1 MNPIAQYHLLDFEDY
16 EPWETLQCCNGVT
29 VNVKTCKKMRCK
41 IKAPHGGKFGAL
53 LTALFLSYG
62 KICLV
67 KLIFHRNVATIAAV
81 RVRFKEVLIALI
93 ENVQLGVGQ
102 GRILIKA
109 PIQLPQTLQM
119 RVSKKYDKLLDGFLP

>member
-1 MNPIAQYHLLDFEDY
+1 MNPIEQYHLLDFEDY

-29 VNVKTCKKMRCK
+29 VNVKTCEKIRCK
-41 IKAPHGGKFGAL
+41 IEVPHGGSFGAL
-53 LTALFLSYG
+53 LTALFLSYS

-81 RVRFKEVLIALI
+81 RVSFEEMLIALI

-109 PIQLPQTLQM
+109 PIQFPQTLQM
-119 RVSKKYDKLLDGFLP
+119 RVSNKNDKL